1 MNKTVIAIVA
11 HSDDETLGAGG
22 ALAKHNNSGDNVYA
36 VSMTDGVSS
45 READISSISSR
56 LDAAKEAAKK
66 IGFTWLTPGN
76 FPDNAMDTVPLLE
89 IIKFI
94 EKIKEQ
100 VNPDIIYTHSA
111 SDLNIDHQ
119 LVNKATL
126 TSFRPQA
133 NEVYTE
139 IRTMEIPS
147 STDYSNSQDSNFS
160 PNLFINIKDTWHTKL
175 KALKAYKE
183 EMKESPNS
191 RSYDGLENLA
201 KLRGNQVGL
210 FYAEAFEI
218 IRKIER

>member
-1 MNKTVIAIVA
+1 MTKTVIVIVA

-22 ALAKHNNSGDNVYA
+22 TLAKHNNNGDNVYA

-45 READISSISSR
+45 REVAASSIASR
-56 LDAAKEAAKK
+56 WDAAKEAAKK

-94 EKIKEQ
+94 EKIKKE
-100 VNPDIIYTHSA
+100 VKPDIIYTHS
-111 SDLNIDHQ
+111 STDLNIDHQ

-126 TSFRPQA
+126 TAFRPQA
-133 NEVYTE
+133 NEIYTE

-147 STDYSNSQDSNFS
+147 STDYSSSENSKFS
-160 PNLFINIKDTWHTKL
+160 PNLFVNIKDTWHTKL
-175 KALKAYKE
+175 KALQAYKE

-191 RSYDGLENLA
+191 RSYEGLENLA

-210 FYAEAFEI
+210 SHAEAFKI